1 MREVVSGLWQIP
13 LVPREVVNAYL
24 AGDVL
29 IDAGTPGM
37 GKKLPERL
45 SGRPLA
51 AHAITHAHETTLAAP
66 RPSATRSG
74 SSSGHRPVTPMTPS
88 AAAR

>member
-13 LVPREVVNAYL
+13 LAPREVVNAYL

-45 SGRPLA
+45 SGRTVT
-51 AHAITHAHETTLAAP
+51 AHA
-66 RPSATRSG
+66 SATRSG
-74 SSSGHRPVTPMTPS
+74 SSCGRPQVTPMTPS
-88 AAAR
+88 AARR